1 MSKIKK
7 QNKEEKN
14 KGGEFMDSFFED
26 DINTEDNSFEGFEEH
41 EETAEEIWQDLKK
54 QLGITD
60 EETAEEVWQDLK
72 KRLGITDEEEIEE
85 TDKETD
91 KETDEE
97 TCEQTY
103 DEAVEELFQEIE
115 KEYTQ
120 CGESEETTEE
130 TDEDI
135 DENYKNCYDC
145 INKDCEFNLHGK
157 KWIPDMDLPLF
168 IGGLLAD
175 EIMSNACRNMIH
187 IIEIKDALFSIEDEE
202 IREEA
207 LDRVKMIK
215 SNLCNTIEL
224 IHKAPDKV
232 YEIV

>member
-1 MSKIKK
+1 MATLKK
-7 QNKEEKN
+7 QEEQQIDKDLLDSIDNLNKEEN
-14 KGGEFMDSFFED
+14 TGETCGDGYFEDDFFED
-26 DINTEDNSFEGFEEH
+26 NEEC
-41 EETAEEIWQDLKK
+41 EETAEEAWQGLKK
-54 QLGITD
+54 QLEITDD
-60 EETAEEVWQDLK
+60 EETD
-72 KRLGITDEEEIEE
+72 E
-85 TDKETD
+85 TDKETN
-91 KETDEE
+91 EE

-103 DEAVEELFQEIE
+103 DDAIEELFQEIE
-115 KEYTQ
+115 KDYTQ
-120 CGESEETTEE
+120 CEEDEETAEE

-175 EIMSNACRNMIH
+175 EIMSNACRNMLH

-207 LDRVKMIK
+207 LDRVKMVK
-215 SNLCNTIEL
+215 ENLCNTIEM

>member
-26 DINTEDNSFEGFEEH
+26 DINTEDNSFEDDSFDDDEEH
-41 EETAEEIWQDLKK
+41 EETAEEAWQGLKK
-54 QLGITD
+54 QLEITDD
-60 EETAEEVWQDLK
+60 EETN
-72 KRLGITDEEEIEE
+72 
-85 TDKETD
+85 
-91 KETDEE
+91 EE

-103 DEAVEELFQEIE
+103 DEAIEELFQEIE
-115 KEYTQ
+115 KDYTQ
-120 CGESEETTEE
+120 CGEDEETAEE

-168 IGGLLAD
+168 IGGLMAD
-175 EIMSNACRNMIH
+175 EIMSNACRNMLH

-224 IHKAPDKV
+224 IHKAPDTV

>member
-26 DINTEDNSFEGFEEH
+26 DINTEDNSFEDDSFDDDEEC

-60 EETAEEVWQDLK
+60 DEETD
-72 KRLGITDEEEIEE
+72 E
-85 TDKETD
+85 TDKETN
-91 KETDEE
+91 EE
-97 TCEQTY
+97 ACEQTY

-120 CGESEETTEE
+120 CGENEETTEE

-145 INKDCEFNLHGK
+145 INRDCEFNLHGK
-157 KWIPDMDLPLF
+157 KWIADMDLPLF

-175 EIMSNACRNMIH
+175 EIMSNACRNMIY

>member
-1 MSKIKK
+1 MSRIKK

-26 DINTEDNSFEGFEEH
+26 DINTEDNSFEDDSFDDDEEH
-41 EETAEEIWQDLKK
+41 EETAEEAWQGLKK

-60 EETAEEVWQDLK
+60 EETAEEIWQGLK
-72 KRLGITDEEEIEE
+72 KQLGITDDEE
-85 TDKETD
+85 TN
-91 KETDEE
+91 EE

-103 DEAVEELFQEIE
+103 DEAIEELFQEIE
-115 KEYTQ
+115 KDYTQ
-120 CGESEETTEE
+120 CGENEETAEE

-145 INKDCEFNLHGK
+145 TNRDCEFNLHGK
-157 KWIPDMDLPLF
+157 KWITDMDLPLF

-175 EIMSNACRNMIH
+175 EIMSNACRNMLH

-207 LDRVKMIK
+207 LDKVKMVQE
-215 SNLCNTIEL
+215 NLHNTMEL
-224 IHKAPDKV
+224 IHKAPDTV

>member
-7 QNKEEKN
+7 QKKEEKN

-26 DINTEDNSFEGFEEH
+26 DINTEDNSFEDDSFDDDEEC
-41 EETAEEIWQDLKK
+41 
-54 QLGITD
+54 

-72 KRLGITDEEEIEE
+72 KRLGITDDEETDE
-85 TDKETD
+85 TDKETN
-91 KETDEE
+91 EE

-103 DEAVEELFQEIE
+103 DDAIEELFQEIE
-115 KEYTQ
+115 KDYTQ
-120 CGESEETTEE
+120 CGENEETAEE
-130 TDEDI
+130 ADEDI

-157 KWIPDMDLPLF
+157 KWIADMDLPLF

-187 IIEIKDALFSIEDEE
+187 ILEIKDALFSIEDEE

-207 LDRVKMIK
+207 LDRIKMVQE
-215 SNLCNTIEL
+215 NLHNTMEL
-224 IHKAPDKV
+224 INKAPDTV

>member
-41 EETAEEIWQDLKK
+41 EETAEEIWQGLKK

-60 EETAEEVWQDLK
+60 DKETEEAWQGLK
-72 KRLGITDEEEIEE
+72 KQLGITDDEETEE
-85 TDKETD
+85 TDKETN
-91 KETDEE
+91 EE

-103 DEAVEELFQEIE
+103 DDAIEELFQGIE
-115 KEYTQ
+115 KDYTQ
-120 CGESEETTEE
+120 CEEDEETAEE

-135 DENYKNCYDC
+135 DKNYKNCYDC

-207 LDRVKMIK
+207 LDRVKMVK
-215 SNLCNTIEL
+215 ENLCNTIEM

>member
-7 QNKEEKN
+7 QKKEEKN

-26 DINTEDNSFEGFEEH
+26 DINTEDNSFEDESFDDDEEC
-41 EETAEEIWQDLKK
+41 
-54 QLGITD
+54 

-72 KRLGITDEEEIEE
+72 KRLGITDDEETDE
-85 TDKETD
+85 TDKETN
-91 KETDEE
+91 EE

-103 DEAVEELFQEIE
+103 DDAIEELFQEIE
-115 KEYTQ
+115 KDYTQ
-120 CGESEETTEE
+120 CGENEETAEE
-130 TDEDI
+130 ADEDI

-224 IHKAPDKV
+224 IHKAPDTV
-232 YEIV
+232 NEIV

>member
-26 DINTEDNSFEGFEEH
+26 DINTEDNSFEDDSFDDNEEH
-41 EETAEEIWQDLKK
+41 EETAEEIWQGLKK
-54 QLGITD
+54 QLGIND

-72 KRLGITDEEEIEE
+72 KQLGITDDEE
-85 TDKETD
+85 TDKETN
-91 KETDEE
+91 EE

-103 DEAVEELFQEIE
+103 DDAIEELFQEIE
-115 KEYTQ
+115 KDYTQ
-120 CGESEETTEE
+120 CGENEETAEE
-130 TDEDI
+130 TDENI

-215 SNLCNTIEL
+215 SNLCNTIEM
-224 IHKAPDKV
+224 IHKAPDTV

>member
-14 KGGEFMDSFFED
+14 KGGEFMNSFFED
-26 DINTEDNSFEGFEEH
+26 DINTEDNSFEGFEDDFEDDDEEH
-41 EETAEEIWQDLKK
+41 EETAEEAWQGLKK

-60 EETAEEVWQDLK
+60 
-72 KRLGITDEEEIEE
+72 DEEPDK
-85 TDKETD
+85 TDKETN
-91 KETDEE
+91 EE

-103 DEAVEELFQEIE
+103 DDAIEELFQEIE
-115 KEYTQ
+115 KDYTQ

-145 INKDCEFNLHGK
+145 INRDCEFNLHGK
-157 KWIPDMDLPLF
+157 KWIDDMDLPLF

-175 EIMSNACRNMIH
+175 EIMSNACRNMLH

-202 IREEA
+202 MREEA
-207 LDRVKMIK
+207 LDKVKMVRE
-215 SNLCNTIEL
+215 NLCNTIEL
-224 IHKAPDKV
+224 IHKAPDTV

>member
-1 MSKIKK
+1 MSKSKK
-7 QNKEEKN
+7 QKNEKID
-14 KGGEFMDSFFED
+14 KDIQELQELLDSLD
-26 DINTEDNSFEGFEEH
+26 SSN
-41 EETAEEIWQDLKK
+41 
-54 QLGITD
+54 
-60 EETAEEVWQDLK
+60 
-72 KRLGITDEEEIEE
+72 EEEN
-85 TDKETD
+85 TG
-91 KETDEE
+91 E

-103 DEAVEELFQEIE
+103 EDAIEEIFQDIE

-120 CGESEETTEE
+120 CEEDEE

-168 IGGLLAD
+168 IGGLAAD
-175 EIMSNACRNMIH
+175 EIMSNACRNIIH
-187 IIEIKDALFSIEDEE
+187 ILEIKEALFNIEDEE

-207 LDRVKMIK
+207 LDRVKMVQE
-215 SNLCNTIEL
+215 NLCSTIEL
-224 IHKAPDKV
+224 IHKAPDTV

>member
-26 DINTEDNSFEGFEEH
+26 DINTEDNSFEDDSFDDNEEH
-41 EETAEEIWQDLKK
+41 EETAEEAWQGLKK

-60 EETAEEVWQDLK
+60 DEET
-72 KRLGITDEEEIEE
+72 
-85 TDKETD
+85 KETD
-91 KETDEE
+91 KETNEE

-103 DEAVEELFQEIE
+103 DDAIEELFQEIE
-115 KEYTQ
+115 KDYTQ
-120 CGESEETTEE
+120 CEEDEETAEE
-130 TDEDI
+130 TDK
-135 DENYKNCYDC
+135 NYKNCYDC

-157 KWIPDMDLPLF
+157 RWIPDMDLPLF

-207 LDRVKMIK
+207 LDRVKMVK
-215 SNLCNTIEL
+215 ENLCNTIEM

>member
-14 KGGEFMDSFFED
+14 KGVEFMDSFFED
-26 DINTEDNSFEGFEEH
+26 DINTEDNSFEDDSFDDDEEC

-60 EETAEEVWQDLK
+60 D
-72 KRLGITDEEEIEE
+72 EE
-85 TDKETD
+85 TDKETN
-91 KETDEE
+91 EE

-103 DEAVEELFQEIE
+103 DDAIEELFQEIE
-115 KEYTQ
+115 KDYTQ
-120 CGESEETTEE
+120 CGENEETAEE

-157 KWIPDMDLPLF
+157 KWIADMDLPLF

-175 EIMSNACRNMIH
+175 EIMSNACRNMLH

-207 LDRVKMIK
+207 LDRVKMVQE
-215 SNLCNTIEL
+215 NLCNTIEM
-224 IHKAPDKV
+224 IHKAPDTV

>member
-26 DINTEDNSFEGFEEH
+26 DINTEDNSFEDDSFDDNEEH
-41 EETAEEIWQDLKK
+41 EETAEEAWQGLKK

-60 EETAEEVWQDLK
+60 EE
-72 KRLGITDEEEIEE
+72 E
-85 TDKETD
+85 TN
-91 KETDEE
+91 EE

-103 DEAVEELFQEIE
+103 DDAIEELFQEIE
-115 KEYTQ
+115 KDYTQ
-120 CGESEETTEE
+120 CEEDEETAEE

-207 LDRVKMIK
+207 LDKVKMVK
-215 SNLCNTIEL
+215 ENLCNIIEM
-224 IHKAPDKV
+224 IHKAPDRV

>member
-26 DINTEDNSFEGFEEH
+26 DINTEDNSFEDDSFDDDEEC
-41 EETAEEIWQDLKK
+41 EETAEEAWQGLKK

-60 EETAEEVWQDLK
+60 EEET
-72 KRLGITDEEEIEE
+72 EE
-85 TDKETD
+85 TDKETN
-91 KETDEE
+91 EE

-103 DEAVEELFQEIE
+103 DDAIEELFQEIE
-115 KEYTQ
+115 KDYTQ
-120 CGESEETTEE
+120 CEENEETAEE
-130 TDEDI
+130 TDENI

-175 EIMSNACRNMIH
+175 EIMSNACRNMLH

-207 LDRVKMIK
+207 LDRVKAMQE
-215 SNLCNTIEL
+215 NLHNTMEL
-224 IHKAPDKV
+224 INKAPDTV

>member
-26 DINTEDNSFEGFEEH
+26 DINTEDNSFEDDSFDDDEEH
-41 EETAEEIWQDLKK
+41 EETAEEAWQGLKK
-54 QLGITD
+54 QLGIIDD
-60 EETAEEVWQDLK
+60 EETN
-72 KRLGITDEEEIEE
+72 
-85 TDKETD
+85 
-91 KETDEE
+91 EE

-103 DEAVEELFQEIE
+103 DEAIEELFQEIE
-115 KEYTQ
+115 KDYTQ
-120 CGESEETTEE
+120 CGEDEETAEE

-175 EIMSNACRNMIH
+175 EIMSNACRNMLH

-207 LDRVKMIK
+207 LDRVKAMQE
-215 SNLCNTIEL
+215 NLHNTMEL
-224 IHKAPDKV
+224 IHKAPDTV

>member
-7 QNKEEKN
+7 QEEQQIDKDLLDSLDNLDKEEN
-14 KGGEFMDSFFED
+14 TGETCEDNYFED
-26 DINTEDNSFEGFEEH
+26 GSFDDDEEH
-41 EETAEEIWQDLKK
+41 D
-54 QLGITD
+54 
-60 EETAEEVWQDLK
+60 ETAEEVWQDLK
-72 KRLGITDEEEIEE
+72 KRLGITDDEE
-85 TDKETD
+85 TDKETN
-91 KETDEE
+91 EE

-103 DEAVEELFQEIE
+103 DDAIEELFQEIE
-115 KEYTQ
+115 KDYTQ
-120 CGESEETTEE
+120 CEEDEETAEE

-157 KWIPDMDLPLF
+157 KWIADMDLPLF

-175 EIMSNACRNMIH
+175 EIMSNACRNMLH

-207 LDRVKMIK
+207 LDRVKLIK

-224 IHKAPDKV
+224 IHKAPDTV

>member
-1 MSKIKK
+1 MATFKETKEQK
-7 QNKEEKN
+7 KEEIDN
-14 KGGEFMDSFFED
+14 DIQELQELLDSLDSSNEEE
-26 DINTEDNSFEGFEEH
+26 NT
-41 EETAEEIWQDLKK
+41 EETAEEAWQGLKK

-60 EETAEEVWQDLK
+60 DEETD
-72 KRLGITDEEEIEE
+72 E
-85 TDKETD
+85 TDKETN
-91 KETDEE
+91 EE

-145 INKDCEFNLHGK
+145 INRDCEFNLHGK

-187 IIEIKDALFSIEDEE
+187 IIEIKNALFSIEDEE

-207 LDRVKMIK
+207 LDRVKAIQE
-215 SNLCNTIEL
+215 NLHNTMEL
-224 IHKAPDKV
+224 IHKAPDTV
-232 YEIV
+232 NEIV

>member
-26 DINTEDNSFEGFEEH
+26 DINTEDNSFEDDSFDDNEEH
-41 EETAEEIWQDLKK
+41 EETAEEIWQGLKK
-54 QLGITD
+54 QLGIND

-72 KRLGITDEEEIEE
+72 KQLGITDDEE
-85 TDKETD
+85 TDKETN
-91 KETDEE
+91 EE

-103 DEAVEELFQEIE
+103 DDAIEELFQEIE
-115 KEYTQ
+115 KDYTQ
-120 CGESEETTEE
+120 CGENEE
-130 TDEDI
+130 TDENI

-145 INKDCEFNLHGK
+145 TNRDCEFNLYGK

-207 LDRVKMIK
+207 LDKVKMVQE
-215 SNLCNTIEL
+215 NLHNTMEL

>member
-1 MSKIKK
+1 MATLKK
-7 QNKEEKN
+7 QEEQQVDKDLQDSIDNLDKEKN
-14 KGGEFMDSFFED
+14 TGETCKEGYFEDDFFED
-26 DINTEDNSFEGFEEH
+26 NEEC
-41 EETAEEIWQDLKK
+41 EETAEEAWQGLKK

-60 EETAEEVWQDLK
+60 DEETD
-72 KRLGITDEEEIEE
+72 E
-85 TDKETD
+85 TDKETN
-91 KETDEE
+91 EE

-120 CGESEETTEE
+120 CGENEETTEE

-145 INKDCEFNLHGK
+145 INRDCEFNLHGK

-175 EIMSNACRNMIH
+175 EIMSNACRNMLH

-202 IREEA
+202 LREEV
-207 LDRVKMIK
+207 LDRVKMVK
-215 SNLCNTIEL
+215 ENLCNTIEM

>member
-26 DINTEDNSFEGFEEH
+26 DINTEDNSFEDESFDDNEEC
-41 EETAEEIWQDLKK
+41 EETAEEAWQGLKK

-60 EETAEEVWQDLK
+60 DEETY
-72 KRLGITDEEEIEE
+72 E
-85 TDKETD
+85 TDKETN
-91 KETDEE
+91 EE

-103 DEAVEELFQEIE
+103 DDAIEELFQEIE
-115 KEYTQ
+115 KDYTQ
-120 CGESEETTEE
+120 CEEDEETAEE

-207 LDRVKMIK
+207 LDRVKMVK
-215 SNLCNTIEL
+215 ENLCNTIEM

>member
-7 QNKEEKN
+7 QNKEEEN

-26 DINTEDNSFEGFEEH
+26 DINTEDNNFEDEEY
-41 EETAEEIWQDLKK
+41 
-54 QLGITD
+54 

-72 KRLGITDEEEIEE
+72 KQLGITDDEETEE
-85 TDKETD
+85 TDKETN
-91 KETDEE
+91 EE

-103 DEAVEELFQEIE
+103 DDAIEELFQEIE
-115 KEYTQ
+115 KDYTQ
-120 CGESEETTEE
+120 CEEDEETAEE
-130 TDEDI
+130 TDENI

-145 INKDCEFNLHGK
+145 TNRDCEFNLHGK

-224 IHKAPDKV
+224 IHKAPDTV